1 MDIVR
6 AASPSV
12 SGEPERLAER
22 RVFHASQQIVAGPSR
37 RIVTEGVSWTVY
49 ERELPGDLQRKRTLV
64 FDTDKAA
71 RRVRNYPATWY
82 ALTDDEL
89 AQLARSR

>member
-1 MDIVR
+1 MNIVR
-6 AASPSV
+6 VASPSAP
-12 SGEPERLAER
+12 GEPERLTQGVAYR
-22 RVFHASQQIVAGPSR
+22 ASRQIVAGPTR
-37 RIVTEGVSWTVY
+37 RIITEGVSWAVY
-49 ERELPGDLQRKRTLV
+49 ERELPDALERTRTLV

-82 ALTDDEL
+82 ALTDEEL